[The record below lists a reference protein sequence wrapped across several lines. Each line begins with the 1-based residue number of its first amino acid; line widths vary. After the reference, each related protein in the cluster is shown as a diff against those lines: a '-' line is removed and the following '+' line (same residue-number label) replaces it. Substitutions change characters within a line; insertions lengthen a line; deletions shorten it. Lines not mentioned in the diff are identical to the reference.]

1 MSWCK
6 CVKFYEVFHFIF
18 VDPTSFCTRIYC
30 CQYCR
35 PVVEELEKKN
45 KKVKSVK
52 DMEGFHECA
61 EKVIIEHNW
70 VKLMIRT

>member
-1 MSWCK
+1 MH
-6 CVKFYEVFHFIF
+6 EVFHFTS
-18 VDPTSFCTRIYC
+18 VDPASFCTHIC
-30 CQYCR
+30 SGQYCR
-35 PVVEELEKKN
+35 PVVEELETKN

>member
-1 MSWCK
+1 MH
-6 CVKFYEVFHFIF
+6 EVFHFTF
-18 VDPTSFCTRIYC
+18 VEPALFCIHICY

-61 EKVIIEHNW
+61 EKVIIEDHW
-70 VKLMIRT
+70 VESIIGS